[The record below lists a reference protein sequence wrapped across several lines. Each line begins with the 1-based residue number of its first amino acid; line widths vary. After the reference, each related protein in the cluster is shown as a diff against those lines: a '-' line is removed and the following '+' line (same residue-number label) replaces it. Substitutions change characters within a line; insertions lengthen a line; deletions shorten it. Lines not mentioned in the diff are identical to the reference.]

1 MSPFTIYPAIDLR
14 NGRVV
19 RLVQGNPLKERV
31 YSLEPGATANHWLQA
46 GARWLHVVD
55 LDGALDGAEDANL
68 ARSADRPNR
77 YALEEIVRTS
87 STRKAPASVQFG
99 GGLRSA
105 PQIRSVFA
113 LGVSRVVLGT
123 AVLESP
129 ELLGEALSLFG
140 PGRVAVA
147 IDVRHGQVRVHG
159 WRCATGVEPLEF
171 ARAVAAIGVR
181 LAVYTNISRDGLQRG
196 IDIEACRCIS
206 EQSGLTV
213 IASGGTA
220 SLAEVARARA
230 AGLGGLIIG
239 RALYEKRIDLGEALR
254 C

>member
-19 RLVQGNPLKERV
+19 RLIQGDPSKERL
-31 YSLEPGATANHWLQA
+31 YSLEPGAVATRWLQA

-55 LDGALDGAEDANL
+55 LDGALHGVEDTVP
-68 ARSADRPNR
+68 ARSAGGPNR
-77 YALEEIVRTS
+77 RALEEIVRTAS
-87 STRKAPASVQFG
+87 AQEVPAGIQFG

-105 PQIRSVFA
+105 LQIRSVFA
-113 LGVSRVVLGT
+113 LGVGRVVLGT
-123 AVLESP
+123 AALESP
-129 ELLGEALSLFG
+129 ELLGESLSLFG
-140 PGRVAVA
+140 PKRVAVA
-147 IDVRHGQVRVHG
+147 IDVRGGRLRVRG
-159 WRCATGVEPLEF
+159 WRRAAGVEPLEF
-171 ARAVAAIGVR
+171 ARAAAAIGVR

-196 IDIEACRCIS
+196 IDIEACRSIS

-213 IASGGTA
+213 IGSGGTA
-220 SLAEVARARA
+220 SLAEIARARA

-239 RALYEKRIDLGEALR
+239 RALYEKMIDLGEALR

>member
-19 RLVQGNPLKERV
+19 RLIQGDPSKERV
-31 YSLEPGATANHWLQA
+31 YSLEPGTMATRWLQA

-55 LDGALDGAEDANL
+55 LDGALHGAEYANP

-77 YALEEIVRTS
+77 QALEEIMRTTS
-87 STRKAPASVQFG
+87 AQKAPASVQFG

-105 PQIRSVFA
+105 SQIRSVFA
-113 LGVSRVVLGT
+113 LRVGRVVLGT
-123 AVLESP
+123 AVLETP

-140 PGRVAVA
+140 PERVAVA
-147 IDVRHGQVRVHG
+147 IDVRGGQLRVRG
-159 WRCATGVEPLEF
+159 WRRATGVAPLEF
-171 ARAVAAIGVR
+171 ARAAAAIGVR

-196 IDIEACRCIS
+196 TDIKACRSIG
-206 EQSGLTV
+206 EQSGLAV

-220 SLAEVARARA
+220 SLAEIARARA

-239 RALYEKRIDLGEALR
+239 RALYEKRIDLAEALR